1 MGDHAN
7 GEDGLMTAFTD
18 EVDMVAGRTDKV
30 DILFGGIRGCSLGEP
45 EQVKRGL
52 YYTLEKLQPE
62 LFIPMHAGSHSF
74 AYKEF
79 VETAHDDGID
89 QEMVYPVHKGDFFF
103 YKKEESKPGTTDLI
117 D

>member
-1 MGDHAN
+1 
-7 GEDGLMTAFTD
+7 MTAFTD
-18 EVDMVAGRTDKV
+18 EVDMVAGRTDKI

-74 AYKEF
+74 AYKDFIDE
-79 VETAHDDGID
+79 ARADGID
-89 QEMVYPVHKGDFFF
+89 QSMKYPVHKGDFFL
-103 YKKEESKPGTTDLI
+103 YKREKNEPETTDLI